1 MNHSQ
6 YDLSQ
11 QMDDTNHAQTAF
23 LLHFQTLIEKQK
35 DLNDL
40 VWTIVSEI
48 HMHFGF
54 NDCVI
59 YLHNNKRNA
68 LIQVAAYGA
77 KKTNQFTVKNPIR
90 IEPGEGIVGQV
101 YLSGTSRN
109 IGDTSKD
116 SNYII
121 DDQFRLSELS
131 IPIIYK
137 NTVLGVID
145 SEHPRE
151 NFYTKE
157 HQSKIELIASLT
169 ADKIMEL
176 SVEI

>member
-6 YDLSQ
+6 MDFNQ
-11 QMDDTNHAQTAF
+11 QMDESNNNNEAF
-23 LLHFQTLIEKQK
+23 ETRFRTFIEKQTE
-35 DLNDL
+35 LNEL
-40 VWTIVSEI
+40 VWSLVNEI
-48 HMHFGF
+48 NDYFGF
-54 NDCVI
+54 EDCVI
-59 YLHNNKRNA
+59 YLHHAKRNS
-68 LIQVAAYGA
+68 LVQVAAFGA

-101 YLSGTSRN
+101 FLSGMAKR

-131 IPIIYK
+131 IPIK
-137 NTVLGVID
+137 LENNVLGVID

-157 HQSKIELIASLT
+157 HQTKMEMIANLLAEKI
-169 ADKIMEL
+169 
-176 SVEI
+176 VEIS